1 MLAAF
6 FKGPGA
12 PNDVLEVGEV
22 LTPKPGAG
30 ELLVEMKAAGIN
42 PFDTK
47 LLDGYYHFVEHLFQ
61 VIPLNDG
68 AGVIDQVGEGVSQSR
83 VGERVWV
90 RNVSAGSG
98 KGCAAQ
104 FVVVPEAKAQPLPDN
119 ISFEVGASLGV
130 PLVTAWYN
138 VEFGGD
144 MTGKNVLIT
153 GGAGSVGHYAV
164 QIAKRKD
171 AVVFTTVSGDEK
183 ADHAAKAGADHIINY
198 RTENVAEKIM
208 DLTGGKGID
217 FCAETNLSAN
227 GALYPA
233 IMAPKSRIAAY
244 GTDGPEVT
252 LPIGPLLGKQIDLQF
267 TTLQVLTPEQSAE
280 MSETV
285 NGFLKDV
292 TLIHTV
298 GASFPLAQAGEA
310 YQAVMDRK
318 FIGKIVLTL

>member
-6 FKGPGA
+6 FKGPGIPA
-12 PNDVLEVGEV
+12 DVLEIGEV

-30 ELLVEMKAAGIN
+30 EVRVKIAAAGIN

-47 LLDGYYHFVEHLFQ
+47 LLGPYYHFVEHLFQ
-61 VIPLNDG
+61 VIPLKDG
-68 AGVIDQVGEGVSQSR
+68 AGVIDELGEGVSEHR
-83 VGERVWV
+83 LGERVWL
-90 RNVSAGSG
+90 RNAAGG
-98 KGCAAQ
+98 TAAEYA
-104 FVVVPEAKAQPLPDN
+104 VVPSEQAQPLPDHV
-119 ISFEVGASLGV
+119 SFEEGASLGV

-138 VEFGGD
+138 IEFGGD
-144 MTGKNVLIT
+144 LTGKNVLIT

-164 QIAKRKD
+164 QLAKFKG
-171 AVVFTTVSGDEK
+171 AVVYTTVSSQEK

-198 RTENVAEKIM
+198 RTENTAEKIM

-227 GALYPA
+227 GALHGA
-233 IMAPKSRIAAY
+233 VMVPKSRVAAY

-252 LPIGPLLGKQIDLQF
+252 IPIGPMLGKQIDLQF
-267 TTLQVLTPEQSAE
+267 TSLHVLSAE
-280 MSETV
+280 QASVASATI
-285 NGFLKDV
+285 NAFLKGKS
-292 TLIHTV
+292 LIHTI
-298 GASFPLAQAGEA
+298 GGSYPLAQAGEA